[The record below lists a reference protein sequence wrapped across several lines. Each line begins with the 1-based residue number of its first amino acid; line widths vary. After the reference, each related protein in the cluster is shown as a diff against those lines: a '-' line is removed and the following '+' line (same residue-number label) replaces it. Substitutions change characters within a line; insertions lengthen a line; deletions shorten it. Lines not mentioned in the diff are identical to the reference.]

1 MQVKILGS
9 AAGGAFPQWNCAC
22 PNCHAVRGG
31 QFQGKARSQT
41 QVAVSADGESWSLLG
56 ASPDLRLQIEA
67 TAELHPRSGVRSSPI
82 QDVVLISAD
91 LDHVLG
97 LLLMRELQ
105 PYRVHAAEPIIK
117 ILSENAMFGMLNRVP
132 DQVQWQTIR
141 AGEAFD
147 LVLTGQSVPP
157 PPRDLSSRAGR
168 GIGSAPGKMQIPRCV
183 RDDSSK
189 TESSLGGSSKKDEG
203 NSRRITCMPVALSSH
218 YPAYVSQTES
228 SQEAVLGLILTSS
241 SGATLG
247 FFPQLAQL
255 TPELKNVFSSLDC
268 LLLDGTFWS
277 DDELI
282 RLQGSTQ
289 RARDMGHVPV
299 GGADGT
305 LQQLAGL
312 TKPRKIYIH
321 INNTNPMLN
330 EAGAEYRA
338 VRDAGW
344 ELAEDG
350 CHFTL

>member
-41 QVAVSADGESWSLLG
+41 QVAVSADGESWFLLG
-56 ASPDLRLQIEA
+56 ASPDLRSQTESSL
-67 TAELHPRSGVRSSPI
+67 ELRPRSGTRSSPI
-82 QDVVLISAD
+82 QGVVLASAD

-105 PYRVHAAEPIIK
+105 SFSVYAAAPVIQ
-117 ILSENAMFGMLNRVP
+117 ILRGNSVFAMLNRVP
-132 DQVQWQTIR
+132 DQVKWQPIGT
-141 AGEAFD
+141 GESF
-147 LVLTGQSVPP
+147 VLG
-157 PPRDLSSRAGR
+157 
-168 GIGSAPGKMQIPRCV
+168 
-183 RDDSSK
+183 
-189 TESSLGGSSKKDEG
+189 ESSGSGSLSCQAIG
-203 NSRRITCMPVALSSH
+203 VSSH
-218 YPAYVSQTES
+218 FPAYATGMKQSDDAT
-228 SQEAVLGLILTSS
+228 LGFILTAP
-241 SGATLG
+241 SGATMG
-247 FFPQLAQL
+247 FFPQLARL
-255 TPELKNVFSSLDC
+255 TPALKTAFASLDC

-277 DDELI
+277 DDELV
-282 RLQGSTQ
+282 RLQGSTH

-305 LQQLAGL
+305 LQLLSGL
-312 TKPRKIYIH
+312 TKPKPRKMYIH

>member
-9 AAGGAFPQWNCAC
+9 AAGGGFPQWNCAC
-22 PNCHAVRGG
+22 PNCHALRGG

-41 QVAVSADGESWSLLG
+41 QVAVSSDGDTWFLLG
-56 ASPDLRLQIEA
+56 ASPDLRYQIESSP
-67 TAELHPRSGVRSSPI
+67 ELYPRSGTRSSPI
-82 QDVVLISAD
+82 GGVILVSAD

-105 PYRVHAAEPIIK
+105 PFRVHAAESVLN
-117 ILSENAMFGMLNRVP
+117 ILRKQNSMFGMLNRVA
-132 DQVQWQTIR
+132 DQVQWQPIR
-141 AGEAFD
+141 AGDSFTLEPA
-147 LVLTGQSVPP
+147 TGVNGSVAC
-157 PPRDLSSRAGR
+157 RAVAVSSHHPAYATG
-168 GIGSAPGKMQIPRCV
+168 V
-183 RDDSSK
+183 RD
-189 TESSLGGSSKKDEG
+189 
-203 NSRRITCMPVALSSH
+203 
-218 YPAYVSQTES
+218 
-228 SQEAVLGLILTSS
+228 SQEAMLGIILTAA

-247 FFPQLAQL
+247 FFPQLAHL
-255 TPELKNVFSSLDC
+255 TPELKETFASLDC

-282 RLQGSTQ
+282 GLQASGQ
-289 RARDMGHVPV
+289 RAREMGHVPV
-299 GGADGT
+299 GGEDGT

-312 TKPRKIYIH
+312 KAQRKMYIH

-330 EAGAEYRA
+330 EAAAEYRA